1 MRPILVFT
9 VVLATVTAQSRV
21 PVQSNVVLM
30 PVGDRRTI
38 LVAERTGRIHWSY
51 GAVRGVIH
59 ENYGGAPV
67 VWFIDRNGVRDD
79 FQIVAP
85 ELRHSTIR
93 GVAAAPDGAVAVIGE
108 GKWPF
113 LARFSPDRLQVK
125 VIEPYPFEPYD
136 VAVTSDGRMWMIGW
150 QPAPPKSYPAREIAL
165 RGYDA
170 FGELQVTRVVR
181 LRDPRGEFDLRY
193 DQESLSGSTLVATG
207 SRVVWLTSFGRYV
220 EFSGS
225 GQEAVFVEPPPKP
238 AFDNRT
244 ASLAVGPDT
253 YLAMDGEDV
262 LAMWRLDLIG
272 RRWVP
277 VELIDQSSL
286 ELGTRLLGFDGGDLV
301 TLDGGLER
309 GGFLT
314 RWRRR

>member
-1 MRPILVFT
+1 VF
-9 VVLATVTAQSRV
+9 ATAAAQSRV
-21 PVQSNVVLM
+21 TLA
-30 PVGDRRTI
+30 PVGDRRSI

-59 ENYGGAPV
+59 DNYGGAPV

-93 GVAAAPDGAVAVIGE
+93 RVAAAPDGAVAVIGD
-108 GKWPF
+108 GKTRF
-113 LARFSPDRLQVK
+113 LARFSPDRSQVK
-125 VIEPYPFEPYD
+125 VINLTSFSPYD
-136 VAVTSDGRMWMIGW
+136 VAVTSDGRMWTIGQ
-150 QPAPPKSYPAREIAL
+150 QPAPPASYRLFDIAL

-170 FGELQVTRVVR
+170 SGELQVTRVIH
-181 LRDPRGEFDLRY
+181 LRSPRGEFDWTYDADSLR
-193 DQESLSGSTLVATG
+193 DSMLIAAG

-220 EFSGS
+220 DVSSS
-225 GQEAVFVEPPPKP
+225 GQEALFVEPPSRFE
-238 AFDNRT
+238 FDKNS
-244 ASLAVGPDT
+244 ASLAVGPNDT

-262 LAMWRLDLIG
+262 LAMWRLDLAN

-277 VELIDQSSL
+277 VELADQNSL
-286 ELGTRLLGFDGGDLV
+286 ELGTRLLGFDGNDLV
-301 TLDGGLER
+301 MLDGGLDR